1 MFNDWHFAR
10 LNDPTDPNQD
20 LAKRM
25 EERRRS
31 AHPAHKPSLGARV
44 ARRLLALAVAT
55 DRQETCKLVWE
66 RLEAKG

>member
-31 AHPAHKPSLGARV
+31 AHPAYKPSLGARV
-44 ARRLLALAVAT
+44 ARRFSALAMAT